1 MEEDVGKDAGGDAG
15 TMSMGEVEAT
25 EGRTEGR
32 ATGTR
37 TGAGAGKRGEK
48 DLLPPEMQALGRRA
62 REAQQGLVNAPHT
75 QRVDALVQAAA
86 AIRTGA
92 DRLMSANALDLAAA
106 GRGDRSDAFLDRLR
120 LTEERIE
127 AMASGLEAIARRPDP
142 LGAVDQEWQRED
154 GMAFQR
160 VRVPLGVIAVVF
172 ESRPNVAA
180 DAAGLCLMSGNA
192 AILRGGSESRRSV
205 EVILDAVRTGLEHAG
220 LPIDAV
226 SQVPSQDRAL
236 VGHLLRMTEHVDLLI
251 PRGGRSLVAR
261 VQEESRVPVLGH
273 LMGVN
278 HTYVHAGADP
288 EMAER
293 IVVNA
298 KMRRTGICGATE
310 TLLIDE
316 SVAEALLPDLSRAL
330 AAAGCRLRGDRTAH
344 GLAEAHGLPMEPA
357 TDEDWDTEWLDAV
370 LGVRVVQGVD
380 QALAH
385 IAAHGTGHTESIVT
399 QDPGAAERFLR
410 EVDAAIVMH
419 NASTQFAD
427 GGEFGFGAEIGIA
440 TGRIHARGP
449 VGAEHLTSYKYR
461 VHGQGHIRP

>member
-1 MEEDVGKDAGGDAG
+1 MKERSTMGGTVEEDVG
-15 TMSMGEVEAT
+15 TMSMGEVGEA
-25 EGRTEGR
+25 EGR

-37 TGAGAGKRGEK
+37 TGMGSGNQGEK
-48 DLLPPEMQALGRRA
+48 NPLPPEMRALGLRA
-62 REAQQGLVNAPHT
+62 REAQRSLVNTPHA
-75 QRVDALVQAAA
+75 QRVEALLEAA
-86 AIRTGA
+86 GA
-92 DRLMSANALDLAAA
+92 LREGASALLAANALDLAAA
-106 GRGDRSDAFLDRLR
+106 GQGDRSDAFLDRLR
-120 LTEERIE
+120 LTEDRVET
-127 AMASGLEAIARRPDP
+127 MASGLEAIAQRPDP
-142 LGAVDQEWQRED
+142 LGAVDQEWRRED

-180 DAAGLCLMSGNA
+180 DAAGLCLKSGNA

-205 EVILDAVRTGLEHAG
+205 EVILDAVRIGLAHAG
-220 LPIDAV
+220 LPVDAV

-236 VGHLLRMTEHVDLLI
+236 VGHLLRMTEYVDLLI

-278 HTYVHAGADP
+278 HTYIHAGADL

-293 IVVNA
+293 ILVNA

-310 TLLIDE
+310 TLLIDG
-316 SVAEALLPDLSRAL
+316 SVAEGLLPALIRAL
-330 AAAGCRLRGDRTAH
+330 TAAGCRVRGDGTAC
-344 GLAEAHGLPMEPA
+344 GVAEAHGLPMEPA

-370 LGVRVVQGVD
+370 LGVRVVEGVD

-399 QDPGAAERFLR
+399 QDSGAAERFLR

>member
-1 MEEDVGKDAGGDAG
+1 M
-15 TMSMGEVEAT
+15 
-25 EGRTEGR
+25 R
-32 ATGTR
+32 
-37 TGAGAGKRGEK
+37 
-48 DLLPPEMQALGRRA
+48 ALGLRA
-62 REAQQGLVNAPHT
+62 REAQRSLVNAPHA
-75 QRVDALVQAAA
+75 QRVEALVAAAA
-86 AIRTGA
+86 AIRAGMDA
-92 DRLMSANALDLAAA
+92 LISANALDLAAS
-106 GRGDRSDAFLDRLR
+106 RRDDRSHAFLDRLR
-120 LTEERIE
+120 LTEDRVE
-127 AMASGLEAIARRPDP
+127 AMASGLEAIAQRPDP
-142 LGAVDQEWQRED
+142 LGAVDQEWKRED
-154 GMAFQR
+154 GLAFQR

-180 DAAGLCLMSGNA
+180 DAAGLCLKSGNA
-192 AILRGGSESRRSV
+192 AILRGGSEGRRSV
-205 EVILDAVRTGLEHAG
+205 EVILAAVRTGLEGAG
-220 LPIDAV
+220 LPPDAV

-236 VGHLLRMTEHVDLLI
+236 VGHLLRMTEYVDLLI

-278 HTYVHAGADP
+278 HTYIHAGADP
-288 EMAER
+288 GMAER
-293 IVVNA
+293 ILVNA

-316 SVAEALLPDLSRAL
+316 SVAGDLLPGLIRAL
-330 AAAGCRLRGDRTAH
+330 EAAGCRLRGDGTAR
-344 GLAEAHGLPMEPA
+344 GVAEAHGLPMEPA

-370 LGVRVVQGVD
+370 LGVRVVEGVD

-385 IAAHGTGHTESIVT
+385 IDAHGTGHTESIVT
-399 QDPGAAERFLR
+399 QDSGAAERFLR